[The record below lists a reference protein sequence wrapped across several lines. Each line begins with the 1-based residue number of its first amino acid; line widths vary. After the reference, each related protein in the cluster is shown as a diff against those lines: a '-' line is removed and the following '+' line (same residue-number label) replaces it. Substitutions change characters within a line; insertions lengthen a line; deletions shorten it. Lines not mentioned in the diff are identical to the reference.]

1 MYAAVL
7 RCSLRF
13 QYAVLSVFPLIS
25 YGLCYMIR
33 PYAFL
38 CRKHISGL
46 LFLSF
51 SSQCLFAKKTKV
63 LHLTVKGNEFQG
75 GKTGNVTFFWCRIC
89 VFQNVLST
97 LSEEVVPTFT
107 YSFFLRFV
115 EQSTEPI
122 IQPWCSLSYCVNYVQ
137 SYRGVWAF
145 ITTIFWRGRSAAA
158 RLAKQISQMTFRGV

>member
-7 RCSLRF
+7 RRSLRF
-13 QYAVLSVFPLIS
+13 QSAVLSVFPLIS
-25 YGLCYMIR
+25 YGLCHMIR

-75 GKTGNVTFFWCRIC
+75 GKTGNVTFFWCRSC

-97 LSEEVVPTFT
+97 LSEEVYPHSRTV
-107 YSFFLRFV
+107 SFLDLWSKALNPSF
-115 EQSTEPI
+115 SHG
-122 IQPWCSLSYCVNYVQ
+122 CSLSYCVNYVQ
-137 SYRGVWAF
+137 NYRGVWAF
-145 ITTIFWRGRSAAA
+145 ITTIFWKGRSAAA